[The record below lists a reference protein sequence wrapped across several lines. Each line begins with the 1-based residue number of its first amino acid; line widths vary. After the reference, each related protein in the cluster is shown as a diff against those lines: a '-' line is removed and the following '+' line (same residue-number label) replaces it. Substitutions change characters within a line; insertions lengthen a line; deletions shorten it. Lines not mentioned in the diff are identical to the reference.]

1 MTIILIITGYFL
13 GSIPF
18 GLLVAKFAGF
28 GDIRKFGSG
37 NIGATNVVRKAGKFY
52 GLLTL
57 LGDGGKGALAV
68 YLAQYFATPDI
79 AIYAGCA
86 AIIGH
91 AFPVWLGFK
100 GGKAVA
106 TSFAVWLMLDWQ
118 FGLLVIVGW
127 LLVFVGSR
135 ISSLAAII
143 AFGLAPFLAY
153 YLQSTPVF
161 VIASVS
167 ISALVLF
174 RHKDNLKRLIK
185 GEEH

>member
-18 GLLVAKFAGF
+18 GLLVGKFAGF

-57 LGDGGKGALAV
+57 IGDGGKGALAV
-68 YLAQYFATPDI
+68 YLAQHFATPEV

-91 AFPVWLGFK
+91 VFPVWLGFK

-106 TSFAVWLMLDWQ
+106 TSFAVWLMLDLQ
-118 FGLLVIVGW
+118 LGLLVLAAW
-127 LLVFVGSR
+127 LVTFALFR
-135 ISSLAAII
+135 LSSLAALV
-143 AFGLAPFLAY
+143 AFILAPFIAY
-153 YLQSTPVF
+153 FTQQEMLLIF
-161 VIASVS
+161 C
-167 ISALVLF
+167 SALISMLVLY
-174 RHKDNLKRLIK
+174 RHKDNIKRLVS
-185 GEEH
+185 GQER

>member
-1 MTIILIITGYFL
+1 MTIILIIIGYML

-28 GDIRKFGSG
+28 GDIRNFGSG

-68 YLAQYFATPDI
+68 YLAQRFATPDT

-91 AFPVWLGFK
+91 VFPVWLGFK

-106 TSFAVWLMLDWQ
+106 TSFAVWLMLDLQ
-118 FGLLVIVGW
+118 LGLLVIAAW
-127 LLVFVGSR
+127 LMTFALFR
-135 ISSLAAII
+135 LSSLAALV
-143 AFGLAPFLAY
+143 AFIFAPFIV
-153 YLQSTPVF
+153 YLTHQETPFIICSTL
-161 VIASVS
+161 IS
-167 ISALVLF
+167 ILVLY
-174 RHKDNLKRLIK
+174 RHKDNIKRLISGQEK
-185 GEEH
+185 